1 MLALSA
7 VQAPGPVPFALP
19 QRNLTIALAVS
30 VALHLL
36 LLSIHFKFPD
46 ALNKAKEQALD
57 VILVNSKSARK
68 PPKGH
73 AQAKAQTNLDGGG
86 NTDENRRAST
96 PLPVSAQTRE
106 GNELI
111 DAQRRVAELERQ
123 QQQMMTQAKS
133 ERSVSADPQRVE
145 PNPAAPNLSG
155 VDLANS
161 ARMIARLE
169 GEIARNLDEY
179 NKRPRLQTVSP
190 RTIKIAGAQYLEDW
204 RNKIK
209 RVGEL
214 NYPTAAQGKLYG
226 RVSVWLELWP
236 DGSIYKL
243 EINTPSEYKILNEAA
258 LRIVTMSA
266 PFGRVPADML
276 EGKDIIGFSRTLIFQ
291 RGDTLSSD

>member
-68 PPKGH
+68 PPKGQ

-86 NTDENRRAST
+86 NTDENRRAKT
-96 PLPVSAQTRE
+96 PLPVSAQTKE
-106 GNELI
+106 GNELL
-111 DAQRRVAELERQ
+111 DAQRRVTELERQ
-123 QQQMMTQAKS
+123 QQQMMTQARS
-133 ERSVSADPQRVE
+133 ERSVAADPQRVE
-145 PNPAAPNLSG
+145 PNPAAANLSG

-169 GEIARNLDEY
+169 GEIARSMDEY
-179 NKRPRLQTVSP
+179 NKRPRKKNIGARVEEY
-190 RTIKIAGAQYLEDW
+190 RFAQYVEDW
-204 RNKIK
+204 RLKVE
-209 RVGEL
+209 RVGNL
-214 NYPTAAQGKLYG
+214 NYPEAAKGKAYG
-226 RVSVWLELWP
+226 SLLLSVVIRA
-236 DGSIYKL
+236 DGSVQQVL
-243 EINTPSEYKILNEAA
+243 VDRSSGHRVLDDAA
-258 LRIVTMSA
+258 RRIVQMASPYAAFPPDIARDT
-266 PFGRVPADML
+266 
-276 EGKDIIGFSRTLIFQ
+276 DIIEITRTWTF
-291 RGDTLSSD
+291 TTSDRLQAN

>member
-111 DAQRRVAELERQ
+111 DAQRRVAELGRQ

-133 ERSVSADPQRVE
+133 ERSVSADAQRVE

-169 GEIARNLDEY
+169 GEIARNMDEY
-179 NKRPRLQTVSP
+179 NKRPRKKNIGARVEEY
-190 RTIKIAGAQYLEDW
+190 RFAQYVEDW
-204 RNKIK
+204 RQKVE
-209 RVGEL
+209 RVGNL
-214 NYPTAAQGKLYG
+214 NYPEAAKGKAYG
-226 RVSVWLELWP
+226 SLLLSVIIRA
-236 DGSIYKL
+236 DGSVQQVL
-243 EINTPSEYKILNEAA
+243 VDRSSGHRVLDDAA
-258 LRIVTMSA
+258 RRIVQMASPYAAFPPDIARDT
-266 PFGRVPADML
+266 
-276 EGKDIIGFSRTLIFQ
+276 DIIEITRTWTF
-291 RGDTLSSD
+291 TTSDRLQAN